1 MSEALS
7 LTLGSTSQFFKTNS
21 GQRTMSIQDIAVSHN
36 VKKKLLQAVKNEAV
50 LFQDEDG
57 AVVVNVAAY
66 LALKADKGTEPLESV
81 LGDAVLDLSAEYI
94 VFE

>member
-1 MSEALS
+1 
-7 LTLGSTSQFFKTNS
+7 
-21 GQRTMSIQDIAVSHN
+21 MSIQDIAVSHN
-36 VKKKLLQAVKNEAV
+36 VKKKLLQAVKDETV

-66 LALKADKGTEPLESV
+66 LALKADKGIEPLEGV
-81 LGDAVLDLSAEYI
+81 LGDVVLDLSAEYV